1 MTFWMMKRQKK
12 DWKKEIARDI
22 LALGSIPFYLIV
34 FIRILIMNERTY
46 IYQLL
51 IAGLLLALFSVFIG
65 KIKLKADFYTSR
77 SFVLLIF
84 TALFY
89 NEIEYT
95 VFASL
100 LWLGLLTSSNY
111 LNRGKKKEIA
121 IGIFLGI
128 FSAAVAYFLS
138 SIFSF

>member
-1 MTFWMMKRQKK
+1 MMKRQKK
-12 DWKKEIARDI
+12 DWKKEVARDI

-34 FIRILIMNERTY
+34 FIRILIMNDRTY

-51 IAGLLLALFSVFIG
+51 IAGLLLVLFSVFIG
-65 KIKLKADFYTSR
+65 KIKLKADFYTAR

-95 VFASL
+95 IFASL
-100 LWLGLLTSSNY
+100 LWFGLLISSNY
-111 LNRGKKKEIA
+111 LNRGKKKEIVN
-121 IGIFLGI
+121 GLLLGI
-128 FSAAVAYFLS
+128 FSVAVAYFLS

>member
-1 MTFWMMKRQKK
+1 MKRQKK
-12 DWKKEIARDI
+12 DWKKEVARDI

-34 FIRILIMNERTY
+34 FIRILIMNDRTY

-51 IAGLLLALFSVFIG
+51 IAGLLLVLFSVFIG
-65 KIKLKADFYTSR
+65 KIKLKADFYTAR

-95 VFASL
+95 IFASL
-100 LWLGLLTSSNY
+100 LWFGLLISSNY
-111 LNRGKKKEIA
+111 LNRGKKKEIVN
-121 IGIFLGI
+121 GLFLGI
-128 FSAAVAYFLS
+128 FSVAVAYFLS

>member
-1 MTFWMMKRQKK
+1 MK
-12 DWKKEIARDI
+12 DWKKEVARDI

-34 FIRILIMNERTY
+34 FIRILIMNDRTY

-51 IAGLLLALFSVFIG
+51 IAGVLLVLFSVFIG
-65 KIKLKADFYTSR
+65 KIKLKADFYTAR
-77 SFVLLIF
+77 SFILLIF

-95 VFASL
+95 IFASL
-100 LWLGLLTSSNY
+100 LWFGLLISSNY
-111 LNRGKKKEIA
+111 LNRGKKKEIV
-121 IGIFLGI
+121 IGLFLGI
-128 FSAAVAYFLS
+128 SSVAVAYLVS

>member
-1 MTFWMMKRQKK
+1 MKRQKK
-12 DWKKEIARDI
+12 DWKKEVARDI

-34 FIRILIMNERTY
+34 FIRILIMNDRTY

-51 IAGLLLALFSVFIG
+51 IAGLLLVLFSVFIG
-65 KIKLKADFYTSR
+65 KIKLKADFYTAR

-95 VFASL
+95 IFASL
-100 LWLGLLTSSNY
+100 LWFGLLISSNY
-111 LNRGKKKEIA
+111 LNRGKKKEIVN
-121 IGIFLGI
+121 GLLLGI
-128 FSAAVAYFLS
+128 FSVAVAYFLS

>member
-1 MTFWMMKRQKK
+1 MKRQKK
-12 DWKKEIARDI
+12 DWKKEVARDI

-34 FIRILIMNERTY
+34 FIRILIMNDRTY

-51 IAGLLLALFSVFIG
+51 IAGLLLVLFSVFIG
-65 KIKLKADFYTSR
+65 KIKLKADFYTAR
-77 SFVLLIF
+77 SFILLIF

-95 VFASL
+95 IFASL
-100 LWLGLLTSSNY
+100 LWIGLLISSNY
-111 LNRGKKKEIA
+111 LNRGKKKEIV
-121 IGIFLGI
+121 IGLFLGI
-128 FSAAVAYFLS
+128 FSVAIAYFLS

>member
-1 MTFWMMKRQKK
+1 MKRQKK
-12 DWKKEIARDI
+12 DWKKEVARDI

-51 IAGLLLALFSVFIG
+51 IAGLLLVLFSVFIG
-65 KIKLKADFYTSR
+65 KIKLKADFYTAR

-95 VFASL
+95 IFASL
-100 LWLGLLTSSNY
+100 LWIGLLISSNY
-111 LNRGKKKEIA
+111 LNRGKKKI
-121 IGIFLGI
+121 IINGLLLGI
-128 FSAAVAYFLS
+128 LSVAIAYFLS
-138 SIFSF
+138 SFVF

>member
-1 MTFWMMKRQKK
+1 MKRQKK
-12 DWKKEIARDI
+12 DWKKEVARDI

-34 FIRILIMNERTY
+34 FIRILIMNDRTY

-51 IAGLLLALFSVFIG
+51 IAGLLLVLFSVFIG
-65 KIKLKADFYTSR
+65 KIKLKADFYTAR
-77 SFVLLIF
+77 SFILLIF

-95 VFASL
+95 IFASL
-100 LWLGLLTSSNY
+100 LWFGLLISSNY
-111 LNRGKKKEIA
+111 LNRGKKKEIV
-121 IGIFLGI
+121 IGLFLGI
-128 FSAAVAYFLS
+128 FSVAIAYFLS